1 MGCRLSAPPPG
12 LIIKRKPR
20 NVALITLLQP
30 ERGPRN
36 VDTSFEPTAF
46 PIIPDFHR
54 HGFPAAGT
62 TRTAARPLAFRIRSR
77 QNRPL
82 YRSGPRLRQSLV
94 RRHRPHRLDDP
105 GLSLSGGWCLQA
117 IRHLHEALRN
127 RPAFAEC
134 LDVGA

>member
-46 PIIPDFHR
+46 PIIPDFHGPGGAGDPPGR

-105 GLSLSGGWCLQA
+105 GLSLSGGW
-117 IRHLHEALRN
+117 
-127 RPAFAEC
+127 
-134 LDVGA
+134 